1 MSGARRVF
9 VTGGSGLLGGALVG
23 RLLADGADVVAL
35 ARSDASAAALAQRG
49 ATVARA
55 DLLDEAG
62 LTRAM
67 AGCEL
72 VYHVAG
78 VNTLCPDDP
87 SVLHRINGEAPA
99 IVVRAAKAAGVGR
112 LVNTSSAAVLGEAEG
127 TVGHE
132 ESTHR
137 GTFMSTYEESK
148 LAGERAAFAAGA
160 EAGLEVVSV
169 NPSSVQGPG
178 RSGGTGKILL
188 AVLDGRLKVFI
199 DTHISVVDMAD
210 CIEAHLLAAERGQP
224 GRRYVVSGATLTS
237 AEALDLLS
245 RVGGVPVR
253 PRIVPKPV
261 AQAGA
266 AAVEGAFRLAR
277 RHPPLCREMM
287 RTLLHG
293 HRYDGSRAEREL
305 GLRYTPVE
313 DTLRR
318 TLDWAIAEGHVRD
331 RRPAA

>member
-1 MSGARRVF
+1 MSARRAF
-9 VTGGSGLLGGALVG
+9 VTGGSGLLGGALLK
-23 RLLADGADVVAL
+23 RLVADGTGVVAL
-35 ARSDASAAALAQRG
+35 ARSDASAAALATRG
-49 ATVARA
+49 AAVSRV

-62 LTRAM
+62 LARAM

-78 VNTLCPDDP
+78 VNTLCPDDR

-99 IVVRAAKAAGVGR
+99 VVVRAAKAAGVAR
-112 LVNTSSAAVLGEAEG
+112 VVNTSSAAVLGEAEG
-127 TVGHE
+127 TVGNE
-132 ESTHR
+132 DSVHR
-137 GTFMSTYEESK
+137 GSFMSTYEETK
-148 LAGERAAFAAGA
+148 LIGERAAFATG
-160 EAGLEVVSV
+160 EAVGIEVVGV

-178 RSGGTGKILL
+178 RAGGTGKILL

-210 CIEAHLLAAERGQP
+210 CIEAHVLAAERGKP
-224 GRRYVVSGATLTS
+224 GRRYVISGATLNS
-237 AEALDLLS
+237 DEALDLLS

-261 AQAGA
+261 AQAAA
-266 AAVEGAFRLAR
+266 AAVEGAFRLAG

-287 RTLLHG
+287 RTLIHG

-318 TLDWAIAEGHVRD
+318 TLDWAVAEGLVRD

>member
-1 MSGARRVF
+1 MSARRAF
-9 VTGGSGLLGGALVG
+9 VTGGSGLLGGALVE
-23 RLLADGADVVAL
+23 RLVADGTEVVAL
-35 ARSDASAAALAQRG
+35 ARSDASAAALATRG
-49 ATVARA
+49 AAVSRV

-62 LTRAM
+62 LARAM

-78 VNTLCPDDP
+78 INTLCPDDR

-99 IVVRAAKAAGVGR
+99 VVVRAAKAAGVAR
-112 LVNTSSAAVLGEAEG
+112 VVNTSSAAVLGEAEG
-127 TVGHE
+127 TVGNE
-132 ESTHR
+132 DSVHR
-137 GTFMSTYEESK
+137 GSFMSTYEETK
-148 LAGERAAFAAGA
+148 LIGERAAFAAG
-160 EAGLEVVSV
+160 EEVGIEVVGV

-178 RSGGTGKILL
+178 RAGGTGKILL

-210 CIEAHLLAAERGQP
+210 CIEAHVLAAERGKP
-224 GRRYVVSGATLTS
+224 GRRYVICGATLTS
-237 AEALDLLS
+237 DEALDLLS

-261 AQAGA
+261 AQAAA

-287 RTLLHG
+287 RTLIHG

-318 TLDWAIAEGHVRD
+318 TLDWAAAEGLVRD